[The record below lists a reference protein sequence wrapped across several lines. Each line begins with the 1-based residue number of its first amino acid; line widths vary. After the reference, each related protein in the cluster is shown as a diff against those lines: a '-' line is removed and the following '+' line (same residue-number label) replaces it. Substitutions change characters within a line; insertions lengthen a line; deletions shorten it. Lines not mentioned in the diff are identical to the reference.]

1 MINFKKMMQQAQQM
15 QFKLQEVQEKLAD
28 IEVEAE
34 AGGGAVKVIMRCNG
48 HVQNVKIS
56 PTLLGSND
64 ADMLEDLVVAALNNA
79 TNAKDERIKTETK
92 KMMAELGL
100 PEDGQ
105 LPPF

>member
-56 PTLLGSND
+56 STVDVND
-64 ADMLEDLVVAALNNA
+64 RDLLEDLIVSALNNA
-79 TNAKDERIKTETK
+79 NNAKDDRIKDETK
-92 KMMAELGL
+92 KMMAELGM
-100 PEDGQ
+100 PEGSQ
-105 LPPF
+105 FPPM

>member
-28 IEVEAE
+28 IEVEGE

-56 PTLLGSND
+56 PTVD
-64 ADMLEDLVVAALNNA
+64 AGDRDLLEDLIVSALNNA
-79 TNAKDERIKTETK
+79 NAAKDERIKVETQK
-92 KMMAELGL
+92 IMAELGM
-100 PEDGQ
+100 PEGGG
-105 LPPF
+105 LPPI